1 MMVKRTLF
9 SNVGS
14 LAWNLLLVYV
24 CYFICRLTF
33 LLTNWAIFGDQFEW
47 GYMFRLFAAGT
58 IFDTTAILYSN
69 ALFIVLFLF
78 PFHWKER
85 SAFYRV
91 VRWVFVAVNT
101 FFLISNLVDCVYFRF
116 SGRRTTMSV
125 FQEFSHEAGGNMTS
139 IFLKE
144 FAVNWYLVV
153 LAIALGILLYK
164 LFRSPRPLPLHGP
177 KWSYYVVQTVS
188 LLVVAPFVVFGM
200 RGGMTAATRPI
211 TISNA
216 NQYAD
221 RPVDACLVLNT
232 PFSLFRT
239 LGKKAFIVP
248 QYLSEEEAVRVYS
261 PLHTPADSIQFRP
274 MNVVVLI
281 VESFSKE
288 FVGSFNTHLDNGTY
302 KGYTPFLDSLLT
314 KGLTFQYSYSNGR
327 KSIDG
332 MPSVLS
338 SIPSFVEP
346 FFLTPASLNNVSS
359 LARELQHKGYYSA
372 FFHGAMNGS
381 MGFQAFANSVGF
393 DSYWGR
399 TEYNEDPKYHGDDDF
414 DGTWAIWDEEF
425 LLFFCDRMTEFKQP
439 FVTSVFTATS
449 HNPYA
454 LPERYKNVFPKG
466 THPIHECIGY
476 TDNALRHFFAT
487 ASKQPWYN
495 NTLFVIT
502 ADHASMNEHP
512 EYVTDL
518 GAFTVPILF
527 YAPGMPELQG
537 KDTETVVEQIDIMPT
552 VLGILGYDRPYIG
565 FGQDILH
572 TPKEDKFAVNYIS
585 GSGIYQL
592 VKGDYLI
599 QFDGEQVI
607 HAYRFRT
614 DVLMKDDVKDSM
626 PQEVR
631 KEMEIQLKSIIQQYM
646 QRMNNNELVYR
657 E

>member
-153 LAIALGILLYK
+153 LAVALGILLYK

-188 LLVVAPFVVFGM
+188 LLVMAPFVVFGM

-359 LARELQHKGYYSA
+359 LARELKHKGYYSA

-399 TEYNEDPKYHGDDDF
+399 TEYNEDPKYHGDGDF

-425 LLFFCDRMTEFKQP
+425 LQFFCDRMTEFKQP

-476 TDNALRHFFAT
+476 TDNALHHFFAT

-631 KEMEIQLKSIIQQYM
+631 KEMETQLKSIIQQYM

>member
-85 SAFYRV
+85 SVFYRV

-153 LAIALGILLYK
+153 LAVALGILLYK

-188 LLVVAPFVVFGM
+188 LLVMAPFVVFGM

-359 LARELQHKGYYSA
+359 LARELKHKGYYSA

-425 LLFFCDRMTEFKQP
+425 LQFFCDRMTEFKQP

-476 TDNALRHFFAT
+476 TDNALHHFFAT

-631 KEMEIQLKSIIQQYM
+631 KEMETQLKSIIQQYM

>member
-153 LAIALGILLYK
+153 LAVALGILLYK
-164 LFRSPRPLPLHGP
+164 LFRSPSPLPLHGP

-188 LLVVAPFVVFGM
+188 LLVMAPFVVFGM

-359 LARELQHKGYYSA
+359 LARELKHKGYYSA

-425 LLFFCDRMTEFKQP
+425 LQFFCDRMTEFKQP

-476 TDNALRHFFAT
+476 TDNALHHFFAT

>member
-153 LAIALGILLYK
+153 LAVALGILLYK

-177 KWSYYVVQTVS
+177 KWSYCVVQTVS

-359 LARELQHKGYYSA
+359 LARELKHKGYYSA

-425 LLFFCDRMTEFKQP
+425 LQFFCDRMTEFKQP

>member
-153 LAIALGILLYK
+153 LAVALGILLYK

-359 LARELQHKGYYSA
+359 LARELKHKGYYSA

-425 LLFFCDRMTEFKQP
+425 LQFFCDRMTEFKQP

-527 YAPGMPELQG
+527 YAPGMLELQG

>member
-359 LARELQHKGYYSA
+359 LARELKHKGYYSA

-425 LLFFCDRMTEFKQP
+425 LQFFCDRMAEFKQP

>member
-153 LAIALGILLYK
+153 LAVALGILLYK

-359 LARELQHKGYYSA
+359 LARELKHKGYYSA

-425 LLFFCDRMTEFKQP
+425 LQFFCDRMTEFKQP
-439 FVTSVFTATS
+439 FVTSIFTATS

-476 TDNALRHFFAT
+476 TDNALHHFFAT

-631 KEMEIQLKSIIQQYM
+631 KEMETQLKSIIQQYM

>member
-1 MMVKRTLF
+1 MMNKSLF
-9 SNVGS
+9 SNVLS
-14 LAWNLLLVYV
+14 LAWNLLMVYV
-24 CYFICRLTF
+24 CYFVCRLTF
-33 LLTNWAIFGDQFEW
+33 LLTNFNLFSEQFEW
-47 GYMFRLFAAGT
+47 GYMCRLFGAGV
-58 IFDTTAILYSN
+58 IFDTTAILYIN
-69 ALFIVLFLF
+69 ALFILLFLF
-78 PFHWKER
+78 PFHWKE
-85 SAFYRV
+85 SKGFYQV
-91 VRWVFVAVNT
+91 VRWVFVVANT
-101 FFLISNLVDCVYFRF
+101 FFLIANLVDCVYFRF

-125 FQEFSHEAGGNMTS
+125 FQEFSHEAGGNLTS
-139 IFLKE
+139 IILKE
-144 FAVNWYLVV
+144 FATNWYLVL
-153 LAIALGILLYK
+153 LAAALAYFLYK
-164 LFRSPRPLPLHGP
+164 VYRAPHPQLSGK
-177 KWSYYVVQTVS
+177 KWGYYVLQTVT
-188 LLVVAPFVVFGM
+188 LLVAIPLVVFGM
-200 RGGMTAATRPI
+200 RGGMTAAPRPI

-239 LGKKAFIVP
+239 LGKKAFITP
-248 QYLSEEEAVRVYS
+248 QYMTDAEAEKVYT
-261 PLHTPADSIQFRP
+261 PLHVPADSVQFRP

-288 FVGSFNTHLDNGTY
+288 FVGSFNRSLDNGTY

-314 KGLTFQYSYSNGR
+314 KGLTFEYSYSNGR

-346 FFLTPASLNNVSS
+346 FFLTPASLNDVSS
-359 LARELQHKGYYSA
+359 LARELKRKGYYSA

-399 TEYNEDPKYHGDDDF
+399 TEYNEDPDFQGDKDF

-425 LLFFCDRMTEFKQP
+425 LQFYCKRMSGFKQP
-439 FVTSVFTATS
+439 FITSVFTATS

-487 ASKQPWYN
+487 ASRQPWFK
-495 NTLFVIT
+495 NTLFVLT

-518 GAFTVPILF
+518 GAYKVPILF
-527 YAPGMPELQG
+527 YAPGMPELKG
-537 KDTETVVEQIDIMPT
+537 WDKEKIVEQIDIMPT
-552 VLGILGYDRPYIG
+552 VLGILGYDYPYVG
-565 FGQDILH
+565 FGQDALH
-572 TPKEDKFAVNYIS
+572 TSPAEKFAVNYIN
-585 GSGIYQL
+585 GSGIYQFL
-592 VKGDYLI
+592 KGDYLI
-599 QFDGEQVI
+599 QFDGEKVI

-614 DVLMKDDVKDSM
+614 DVLMKDDVKDTM
-626 PQEVR
+626 PQDTL
-631 KEMEIQLKSIIQQYM
+631 KAMETQLKSLIQQYM
-646 QRMNNNELVYR
+646 ERMNGNNLVYR
-657 E
+657 EK

>member
-153 LAIALGILLYK
+153 LAVALGILLYK

-188 LLVVAPFVVFGM
+188 LLVMAPFVVFGM

-359 LARELQHKGYYSA
+359 LARELKHKGYYSA

-425 LLFFCDRMTEFKQP
+425 LQFFCDRMTEFKQP

-614 DVLMKDDVKDSM
+614 DVLMRDDVKDSM

-631 KEMEIQLKSIIQQYM
+631 KEMETQLKSIIQQYM

>member
-261 PLHTPADSIQFRP
+261 PLHTPADSIQFHP

-359 LARELQHKGYYSA
+359 LARELKHKGYYSA

-425 LLFFCDRMTEFKQP
+425 LQFFCDRMTEFKQP

-631 KEMEIQLKSIIQQYM
+631 KEMETQLKSIIQQYM

>member
-91 VRWVFVAVNT
+91 VCWVFVAVNT

-153 LAIALGILLYK
+153 LAVALGILLYK

-188 LLVVAPFVVFGM
+188 LLVMAPFVVFGM

-221 RPVDACLVLNT
+221 RPLDACLVLNT

-359 LARELQHKGYYSA
+359 LARELKHKGYYSA

-425 LLFFCDRMTEFKQP
+425 LQFFCDRMTEFKQP

-631 KEMEIQLKSIIQQYM
+631 KEMETQLKSIIQQYM

>member
-1 MMVKRTLF
+1 MIKKPIF
-9 SNVGS
+9 SNVLS
-14 LAWNLLLVYV
+14 LAWNLLIVYV
-24 CYFICRLTF
+24 CYSICRLAF
-33 LLTNWAIFGDQFEW
+33 LLTNLSIFSEKLDFS
-47 GYMFRLFAAGT
+47 YMSGLFGAGV

-69 ALFIVLFLF
+69 ALFILLFLF
-78 PFHWKER
+78 PFHWKEHPL
-85 SAFYRV
+85 FYKG
-91 VRWVFVAVNT
+91 VRWGFTVVNT
-101 FFLISNLVDCVYFRF
+101 LFLITNLIDCVYFRF

-125 FQEFSHEAGGNMTS
+125 FQEFSHEGGSNLTS

-144 FAVNWYLVV
+144 FAVNWYLVL
-153 LAIALGILLYK
+153 LAAALAYMLYK
-164 LFRSPRPLPLHGP
+164 LYRAPRSYPVKNKLG
-177 KWSYYVVQTVS
+177 YYLMQTAT
-188 LLVVAPFVVFGM
+188 LVIAIPFVVFGM

-232 PFSLFRT
+232 PFSMFRT
-239 LGKKAFIVP
+239 LGKKAFIIP
-248 QYLSEEEAVRVYS
+248 DYLPEAEAGAVYD
-261 PLHTPADSIQFRP
+261 PLILPADSAQFRP

-288 FVGSFNTHLDNGTY
+288 FVGSFNSHLDGGTY

-314 KGLTFQYSYSNGR
+314 KGLTFEYSYSNGR

-346 FFLTPASLNNVSS
+346 FFLTPASLNDVSS
-359 LARELQHKGYYSA
+359 LARELKHKGYYSA

-399 TEYNEDPKYHGDDDF
+399 TEYNADPKYNGDDDF

-425 LLFFCDRMTEFKQP
+425 MQFYCDRMTEFKQP
-439 FVTSVFTATS
+439 FVTSLFTATS

-476 TDNALRHFFAT
+476 TDHALRNFFAS
-487 ASKQPWYN
+487 ASKQPWYA
-495 NTLFVIT
+495 NTLFVLT

-518 GAFTVPILF
+518 GAYKVPILF
-527 YAPGMPELQG
+527 YAPGMSELA
-537 KDTETVVEQIDIMPT
+537 KRDSVTIAEQIDIMPT
-552 VLGILGYDRPYIG
+552 VLGLLGYDRPYIG
-565 FGQDILH
+565 FGQDILR
-572 TPKEDKFAVNYIS
+572 TPAADKFAVNYIN
-585 GSGIYQL
+585 GSGVYQFL
-592 VKGDYLI
+592 KGDYLI
-599 QFDGEQVI
+599 QFDGEKVI

-614 DVLMKDDVKDSM
+614 DLLMENDVKDTM
-626 PQEVR
+626 PQDIR
-631 KEMEIQLKSIIQQYM
+631 QAMEKQLKSIIQQYM
-646 QRMNNNELVYR
+646 QRMNTNGLVYR

>member
-14 LAWNLLLVYV
+14 LAWNLQLVYV

-153 LAIALGILLYK
+153 LAVALGILLYK

-188 LLVVAPFVVFGM
+188 LLVMAPFVVFGM

-359 LARELQHKGYYSA
+359 LARELKHKGYYSA

-425 LLFFCDRMTEFKQP
+425 LQFFCDRMTEFKQP

-631 KEMEIQLKSIIQQYM
+631 KEMETQLKSIIQQYM

>member
-153 LAIALGILLYK
+153 LAVALGILLYK

-359 LARELQHKGYYSA
+359 LARELKHKGYYSA

-425 LLFFCDRMTEFKQP
+425 LQFFCDRMTEFKQP

-476 TDNALRHFFAT
+476 TDNALHHFFAT

-631 KEMEIQLKSIIQQYM
+631 KEMETQLKSIIQQYM

>member
-153 LAIALGILLYK
+153 LAVALGILLYK

-188 LLVVAPFVVFGM
+188 LLVMAPFVVFGM

-359 LARELQHKGYYSA
+359 LARELKHKGYYSA

-425 LLFFCDRMTEFKQP
+425 LQFFCDRMTEFKQP

-476 TDNALRHFFAT
+476 TDNALHHFFAT

-527 YAPGMPELQG
+527 YAPGMPKLQG

-631 KEMEIQLKSIIQQYM
+631 KEMETQLKSIIQQYM

>member
-359 LARELQHKGYYSA
+359 LARELKHKGYYSA

-425 LLFFCDRMTEFKQP
+425 LQFFCDRMIEFKQP

-527 YAPGMPELQG
+527 YAPGMPELRG

>member
-153 LAIALGILLYK
+153 LAVALGILLYK

-359 LARELQHKGYYSA
+359 LARELKHKGYYSA

-425 LLFFCDRMTEFKQP
+425 LQFFCDRMTEFKQP

-527 YAPGMPELQG
+527 YVPGMPELQG

>member
-261 PLHTPADSIQFRP
+261 PLHTPADSIQFRQIQVMADTEDKRIALADSIFDAIKGGADFAEIAKAYGQTGEAAWVDARSWEGAALDAENTTYIKTLINQP
-274 MNVVVLI
+274 VNELKNLQLGQVNLILQVMNKKAMKPKYQVAVIKLPI
-281 VESFSKE
+281 EFSKE
-288 FVGSFNTHLDNGTY
+288 TYSDAYNKFSQFVAQNTTLEDMKKNAEEAGYTVIPRSDFRSDEHYVGGIRSTQDALRWIFDAKEGEVSPLYECGENDHMMVVGLEAINKKGYVNINKVANVLKAEIIRDKKAEQLMSQMQGFNSLDQVKGMNDAVSDSVKHVTFGAPAYISVTHASEPAISAYASKAEVNKISAPIKGNAGVYMIQAYAKDNGTEEFDA
-302 KGYTPFLDSLLT
+302 KKEEAS
-314 KGLTFQYSYSNGR
+314 
-327 KSIDG
+327 
-332 MPSVLS
+332 LS
-338 SIPSFVEP
+338 SMAPRYADQCIYE
-346 FFLTPASLNNVSS
+346 L
-359 LARELQHKGYYSA
+359 REKA
-372 FFHGAMNGS
+372 
-381 MGFQAFANSVGF
+381 
-393 DSYWGR
+393 
-399 TEYNEDPKYHGDDDF
+399 K
-414 DGTWAIWDEEF
+414 
-425 LLFFCDRMTEFKQP
+425 
-439 FVTSVFTATS
+439 
-449 HNPYA
+449 
-454 LPERYKNVFPKG
+454 
-466 THPIHECIGY
+466 
-476 TDNALRHFFAT
+476 
-487 ASKQPWYN
+487 
-495 NTLFVIT
+495 
-502 ADHASMNEHP
+502 
-512 EYVTDL
+512 VTD
-518 GAFTVPILF
+518 
-527 YAPGMPELQG
+527 Q
-537 KDTETVVEQIDIMPT
+537 
-552 VLGILGYDRPYIG
+552 R
-565 FGQDILH
+565 
-572 TPKEDKFAVNYIS
+572 
-585 GSGIYQL
+585 
-592 VKGDYLI
+592 YLY
-599 QFDGEQVI
+599 F
-607 HAYRFRT
+607 
-614 DVLMKDDVKDSM
+614 
-626 PQEVR
+626 
-631 KEMEIQLKSIIQQYM
+631 
-646 QRMNNNELVYR
+646 
-657 E
+657 